1 VQPLPVQNQV
11 IVPAAI
17 PVPTQITPQMA
28 SIYGIP
34 QEQQKNPRD
43 ILIVLIIF
51 LLVILGGATV
61 AIILFKESIIGF
73 MNSLF

>member
-1 VQPLPVQNQV
+1 VQPLPIQNQV
-11 IVPAAI
+11 VVPAAI

-43 ILIVLIIF
+43 TLIVLIIF
-51 LLVILGGATV
+51 LLIILGGIMT

-73 MNSLF
+73 MNNLF